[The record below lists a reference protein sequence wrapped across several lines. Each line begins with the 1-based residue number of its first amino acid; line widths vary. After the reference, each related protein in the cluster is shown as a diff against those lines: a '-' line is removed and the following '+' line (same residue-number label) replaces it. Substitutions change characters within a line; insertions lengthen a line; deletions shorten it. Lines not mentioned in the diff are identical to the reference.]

1 MEEIRNVTC
10 GSFRNFIKRGV
21 KIKKIIV
28 ILNGTKCSEEYLIID
43 IQIS

>member
-1 MEEIRNVTC
+1 MEEIRDVTC

-28 ILNGTKCSEEYLIID
+28 ILNTFVSLSINFVKNL
-43 IQIS
+43 